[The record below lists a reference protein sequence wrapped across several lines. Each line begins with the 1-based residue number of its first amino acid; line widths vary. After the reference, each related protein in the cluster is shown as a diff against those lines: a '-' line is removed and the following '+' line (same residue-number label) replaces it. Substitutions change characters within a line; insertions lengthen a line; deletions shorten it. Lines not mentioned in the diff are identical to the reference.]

1 MERLLTAA
9 EAAELLGLTERAV
22 QDLMKNGEIECLSV
36 SKRPGGP
43 RPKLRTTESRLERWV
58 QRRAEEQ
65 KMQQFPKTQ
74 PARRKRRADEVPPGM
89 ERTADGQLRI
99 ARRH

>member
-22 QDLMKNGEIECLSV
+22 QDLMKSGEIECLSV

-43 RPKLRTTESRLERWV
+43 RPKLRTTESRLER
-58 QRRAEEQ
+58 
-65 KMQQFPKTQ
+65 
-74 PARRKRRADEVPPGM
+74 
-89 ERTADGQLRI
+89 
-99 ARRH
+99 

>member
-22 QDLMKNGEIECLSV
+22 QDLMKSGEIECLSV

-65 KMQQFPKTQ
+65 KMRAKPV
-74 PARRKRRADEVPPGM
+74 RRKRRADEVPPGM